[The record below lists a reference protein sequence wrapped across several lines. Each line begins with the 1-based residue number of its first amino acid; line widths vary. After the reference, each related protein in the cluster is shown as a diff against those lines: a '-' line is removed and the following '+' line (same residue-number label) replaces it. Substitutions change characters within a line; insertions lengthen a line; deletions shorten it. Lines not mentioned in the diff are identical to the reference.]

1 MGTGLPIAIPVFWLV
16 TVAVSLG
23 LNFALVPTF
32 GARGAA
38 LTSTLSYALIF
49 VLVAVYF
56 CLKTGKTPSEIFLLR
71 SRELREWFTRAR
83 FTPSPTK
90 VH

>member
-1 MGTGLPIAIPVFWLV
+1 LPIAIPVFWLV

-38 LTSTLSYALIF
+38 LTSTVSYALIF
-49 VLVAVYF
+49 ALVTVYF
-56 CLKTGKTPSEIFLLR
+56 CLKTGKTPSETFLLR
-71 SRELREWFTRAR
+71 SRELRELLARAR
-83 FTPSPTK
+83 FAP
-90 VH
+90 